1 MGWGYF
7 MPSLAERCRKIRLL
21 VLDVDGSLTAG
32 GITYAAGESTPGL
45 EIKEF
50 FVRDGWAIKRWKQA
64 GGWLAVL
71 TGRKGPVVERRAKEL
86 GADALV
92 QGAEDKLPAW
102 RQTLGNL
109 GVQPDQAAVLGDDVP
124 DVPLLAEAGLG
135 AVPADGCA
143 LARRVGNVILRH
155 GAGRGAARELIELV
169 MRAQATWPESGG

>member
-1 MGWGYF
+1 
-7 MPSLAERCRKIRLL
+7 MPSLAERCRKVRLL

-32 GITYAAGESTPGL
+32 GITYAGGEASPGL

-50 FVRDGWAIKRWKQA
+50 FVRDGWAIKRWKLA
-64 GGWLAVL
+64 GGVLAIL
-71 TGRKGPVVERRAKEL
+71 TGRRGPVVERRAMEL

-92 QGAEDKLPAW
+92 QGAEEKFPAW

-109 GVQPDQAAVLGDDVP
+109 GVQPGQTAVLGDDVP
-124 DVPLLAEAGLG
+124 DVPLLAEAGIG

-143 LARRVGNVILRH
+143 SARRAGNVILRH

-169 MRAQATWPESGG
+169 MRVQATWPETGG

>member
-1 MGWGYF
+1 
-7 MPSLAERCRKIRLL
+7 MPSLAERCRKVRLL

-32 GITYAAGESTPGL
+32 GITYAGGEGSPGL

-64 GGWLAVL
+64 GGLLAVV
-71 TGRKGPVVERRAKEL
+71 TGRRGPVVEKRAREL

-102 RQTLGNL
+102 RQTLGNF

-124 DVPLLAEAGLG
+124 DVPLLAEAGIG

-143 LARRVGNVILRH
+143 SARRVGNVNLRH

-169 MRAQATWPESGG
+169 MRVQGTWPESGG